1 MKIGFLIKDLSSGG
15 AERATVSLANYFSTH
30 SNEVEIITFNGTD
43 SFYPLENGV
52 RVRSAQ
58 FDKIEQTTSIKRL
71 VGSIKRVFAIRNLV
85 KAQNFDVLIGMSFAM
100 TWYTVLA
107 TIFTR
112 TKSVG
117 TERNNPYRYKASRLY
132 TFLRKFFH
140 LLTDGYVLQTK
151 RAAEF
156 FGKTKV
162 DRDIIIPN
170 AVFNETIYTLS
181 PPVKRKKIIGAVG
194 RLTEVKRFD
203 LLIDAFAKIAE
214 QIPEYMLMIFGEGE
228 DRTKLEEQISKLGL
242 EKRVVLFGA
251 TPDAVKLI
259 NYASVFVLSSDYEGM
274 PNALLEALAM
284 GVPCISTNCETGPA
298 ELIENG
304 VNGIL
309 TEPGNCDE
317 LAEAMLKIIQNP
329 ELAKQFS
336 ENGRKLLQ
344 TNSIESISQIWLD
357 YLSIL

>member
-30 SNEVEIITFNGTD
+30 SNEVEIITFNGTE
-43 SFYPLENGV
+43 SFYPLKKEV
-52 RVRSAQ
+52 SVRSAQ

-71 VGSIKRVFAIRNLV
+71 IGSIKRVLAVRKLV
-85 KAQNFDVLIGMSFAM
+85 KAQNLDVLIGMSFAM
-100 TWYTVLA
+100 TWYAVLA
-107 TIFTR
+107 TIFTS
-112 TKSVG
+112 TKSIG
-117 TERNNPYRYKASRLY
+117 TERSNPYKYKSSRLY
-132 TFLRKFFH
+132 TFLRKLFH
-140 LLTDGYVLQTK
+140 LLTDGYVLQTQL
-151 RAAEF
+151 AADF
-156 FGKTKV
+156 FGKIKAE
-162 DRDIIIPN
+162 RDIIIPN
-170 AVFNETIYTLS
+170 AIFNETVYALS
-181 PPVKRKKIIGAVG
+181 PPKDRKKIICSAG
-194 RLTEVKRFD
+194 RLIESKRFD
-203 LLIDAFAKIAE
+203 LLIDSFAKIAE
-214 QIPEYMLMIFGEGE
+214 QIPEYILMIFGEGE
-228 DRTKLEEQISKLGL
+228 QRAELEEQVRRLGL
-242 EKRVVLFGA
+242 KKRVILFGA

>member
-1 MKIGFLIKDLSSGG
+1 MKIGFLIKDLSYGG
-15 AERATVSLANYFSTH
+15 AERATASLANYFSTH
-30 SNEVEIITFNGTD
+30 SNDVEIITFNGTD
-43 SFYPLENGV
+43 SFYPLEDGV
-52 RVRSAQ
+52 KVRSAH
-58 FDKIEQTTSIKRL
+58 FDELEQSASVKRII
-71 VGSIKRVFAIRNLV
+71 GSIKRIFTIRKLV
-85 KAQNFDVLIGMSFAM
+85 KKQNFDVLIGMSFAM
-100 TWYTVLA
+100 TWYAVLA
-107 TIFTR
+107 TIFTS

-117 TERNNPYRYKASRLY
+117 TERNNPYKYKTSRLY
-132 TFLRKFFH
+132 TFFRKLFH

-156 FGKTKV
+156 FGGVKS

-181 PPVKRKKIIGAVG
+181 PPTERKKIIGAVG

-203 LLIDAFAKIAE
+203 LLIDAFAKIST
-214 QIPEYMLMIFGEGE
+214 QIPDYLLMIFGEGE
-228 DRTKLEEQISKLGL
+228 DREKLEAQIKRLGL
-242 EKRVVLFGA
+242 EKKVILFGA
-251 TPDAVKLI
+251 TPDAVKLV
-259 NYASVFVLSSDYEGM
+259 NHASLFVLSSDYEGM

-284 GVPCISTNCETGPA
+284 GVPCVSTNCETGPA

-317 LAEAMLKIIQNP
+317 LAEAMLRVIQNP

-344 TNSIESISQIWLD
+344 THSIETISKTWLD